1 MSEREEIVVDKEIE
15 IPGMEELETVSE
27 VEKKTAT
34 DMEICRKE
42 DFSVIDEQSNIKK
55 NRQAYMLRNLV
66 KWMMVMRNRFIQ
78 VRM

>member
-1 MSEREEIVVDKEIE
+1 MGVQ
-15 IPGMEELETVSE
+15 EELETVSE

-34 DMEICRKE
+34 DIDDVDMEICRKE
-42 DFSVIDEQSNIKK
+42 DFSVIDEQSNIEK
-55 NRQAYMLRNLV
+55 NRQTYMLRNLV